1 MMNVFLQWLEDWRTG
16 GHWGWVH
23 FDRTMETKDR
33 KPSVILVTVIKT
45 DIDTEY
51 QMDVCRTDGIDIY
64 TQI

>member
-1 MMNVFLQWLEDWRTG
+1 MCSYPDWRTG
-16 GHWGWVH
+16 GQEDTGAWVH

-51 QMDVCRTDGIDIY
+51 QMDVCRTDGTDIH
-64 TQI
+64 T